1 LRSWNGTNL
10 KHDNGT
16 LSPKTMNNIEKK
28 EMLVKKLAFIKQEI
42 DLMSEKRL
50 RLFEEQKQVDLKLTE
65 LIQEAK
71 NVIDEKQELA
81 EIIDF
86 ENFKNTGT

>member
-1 LRSWNGTNL
+1 
-10 KHDNGT
+10 
-16 LSPKTMNNIEKK
+16 MNELLNKK
-28 EMLVKKLAFIKQEI
+28 EMLSKKLAFIKQEI
-42 DLMSEKRL
+42 ELMSEKRL

-65 LIQEAK
+65 LVQQAK

-86 ENFKNTGT
+86 ENLKYIET

>member
-1 LRSWNGTNL
+1 
-10 KHDNGT
+10 
-16 LSPKTMNNIEKK
+16 MNNLEQK
-28 EMLVKKLAFIKQEI
+28 EMLSKKLAFIKQEI
-42 DLMSEKRL
+42 ELMSEKRF

-65 LIQEAK
+65 LVSQAK
-71 NVIDEKQELA
+71 NVIDEKQELT

>member
-1 LRSWNGTNL
+1 MSHGI
-10 KHDNGT
+10 
-16 LSPKTMNNIEKK
+16 MNKIEQK
-28 EMLVKKLAFIKQEI
+28 EMLSKKLAFIKQEI
-42 DLMSEKRL
+42 ELMSEKRL

-65 LIQEAK
+65 LVQQAR

-86 ENFKNTGT
+86 ETYKNV

>member
-1 LRSWNGTNL
+1 MSHGI
-10 KHDNGT
+10 
-16 LSPKTMNNIEKK
+16 MNKIEQK
-28 EMLVKKLAFIKQEI
+28 EMLSKKLAFIKQEI
-42 DLMSEKRL
+42 GLMSEKRL

-65 LIQEAK
+65 LVQQAR

-86 ENFKNTGT
+86 ETYKNV